1 MIWIAFFKPCSRDLM
16 YDLSET
22 GTWNVHEPWTV
33 QWDDG
38 NVPDAADATYAA
50 SNATTNGRWRA
61 WD

>member
-1 MIWIAFFKPCSRDLM
+1 M